1 MKKTSKSP
9 ENVEVTP
16 NKKKLKQA
24 RLPFMLLSDVSP
36 KAEAPPSRKRKLSVP
51 DAVPATKVG
60 KLSKENSL
68 SEELVVISDEESR
81 GLPSPKK
88 QEKVP
93 NPYVKLVDAA
103 RKKKLQKAKGQKKS
117 KKKAKQ
123 TKEIPEN
130 QSQNDESE
138 CDDVEMMDVE
148 AQVHQDGVK
157 DTEKTENNI
166 ANGDIQDQSEDKN
179 SKTKETN
186 NNSKG
191 KKNSPQPKT
200 PEKSNNKSNQSSKN
214 LKQTKDISKIV
225 AETICLDDSNNSSD
239 VKMCKATSEETVA
252 QDKEKKSKD
261 VLKKPDTS
269 DSKKSPMSRKK
280 NTPKKR
286 TQVTPKRSSRG
297 QSKKAESNND
307 NTGDD
312 VQSEPPQGTTY
323 DEHKKIVTEV
333 ENNDEMKQKDN
344 DEDSDIEMI
353 ESKQEKTES
362 TKETPQES
370 PAASDNEESKSK
382 SEGLVTP
389 KRASRSQ
396 TKDTESLDKSVL
408 DESISSTP
416 TTPKQ
421 TDKSLNESMKN
432 LTPKQLAIRLEA
444 GKRRE
449 AREKEKQER
458 EKKRL
463 QEKEERA
470 KQRQEKEDQKK
481 REREEKEEAKRKE
494 REEKEEQKKKEREEK
509 EKQRELEKKVR
520 EEKEEAKKKEK
531 EEKEEQRRKEKEAR
545 EEERRKK
552 QEALELE
559 KQEQEMK
566 LKKTKEAFVSFFV
579 PKQKVDRDSSPSE
592 KAPVSK
598 NSMLSS
604 FTVKADMRL
613 APTVRVELEAE
624 RKDALEKLI
633 QEQDKSAN
641 YLKFLK
647 DGNVKPGSCG
657 KTWPL
662 EDKDDDVMIV
672 EEDLPPIDGAGEVI
686 TCESAPRERLRP
698 KLLAFHENR
707 RPPYWGTWRK
717 PRQRVTP
724 RRPFEQERIL
734 DYEVDSDDDWEDEA
748 DGESLDGGS
757 AAGSDDDAGNDDYE
771 VDHEVFVPHGY
782 LSDEEATMDEE
793 DDDVLSLSPE
803 TQKARLKH
811 LEHEF
816 ESEMKKP
823 TEKLK
828 PRLYG
833 LLWETSEGKKPE
845 KCVDALWNY
854 FEKFAMIMGDVTPL
868 LQPAP
873 EPEKDPE
880 KKKIKKKKAAED
892 GSEQSPK
899 SKKKKEPKSESKDK
913 KPKPEVKKVVPN
925 QPGINTFLK
934 KVQTT

>member
-36 KAEAPPSRKRKLSVP
+36 KAETPPSRKRKLSVP

-88 QEKVP
+88 LEKTP

-117 KKKAKQ
+117 KKKAVAKQ
-123 TKEIPEN
+123 TNETSES
-130 QSQNDESE
+130 QSQNENSE

-148 AQVHQDGVK
+148 AQVHQDGDQ
-157 DTEKTENNI
+157 DTEGPENKSV
-166 ANGDIQDQSEDKN
+166 NGDIQTETEDDN
-179 SKTKETN
+179 TKTKETN

-191 KKNSPQPKT
+191 KKESPQQATKKS
-200 PEKSNNKSNQSSKN
+200 EKSKSKQSKESSNNQKN
-214 LKQTKDISKIV
+214 NNETNNVIT
-225 AETICLDDSNNSSD
+225 ETICLDDSNNSSD
-239 VKMCKATSEETVA
+239 VKMSKATSEDKESDA
-252 QDKEKKSKD
+252 QDKD
-261 VLKKPDTS
+261 VQKKPDTKN
-269 DSKKSPMSRKK
+269 SKESPATRKK

-297 QSKKAESNND
+297 QSKKTESKND
-307 NTGDD
+307 NTEDA
-312 VQSEPPQGTTY
+312 VQSETPKPSTD
-323 DEHKKIVTEV
+323 DEQKVVTEI
-333 ENNDEMKQKDN
+333 ENKHDEEQKEK
-344 DEDSDIEMI
+344 DEDSDVEMI
-353 ESKQEKTES
+353 ESKEDKTES
-362 TKETPQES
+362 TNEKPQES
-370 PAASDNEESKSK
+370 PSKTDNEDSKSK

-396 TKDTESLDKSVL
+396 TKENETNLEKSLL

-416 TTPKQ
+416 STPKQ
-421 TDKSLNESMKN
+421 ADKSLNESMKN
-432 LTPKQLAIRLEA
+432 LTPKQMAIRLEA
-444 GKRRE
+444 AKRRE
-449 AREKEKQER
+449 AREKEKEER
-458 EKKRL
+458 AKQRQ

-509 EKQRELEKKVR
+509 EKQRELEKT
-520 EEKEEAKKKEK
+520 
-531 EEKEEQRRKEKEAR
+531 R

-559 KQEQEMK
+559 KQEQENK

-579 PKQKVDRDSSPSE
+579 PKQKVDKDSSPSE

-604 FTVKADMRL
+604 FTVKGDMRL
-613 APTVRVELEAE
+613 APTVRVELDTE
-624 RKDALEKLI
+624 RKEALEKVI
-633 QEQDKSAN
+633 EEQDKSAN
-641 YLKFLK
+641 YLKYLK
-647 DGNVKPGSCG
+647 DGKVKPGSCG

-662 EDKDDDVMIV
+662 EDKDDDVMII

-717 PRQRVTP
+717 TSKDVTP
-724 RRPFEQERIL
+724 RRPFGQEKIL

-748 DGESLDGGS
+748 DGESLDGS
-757 AAGSDDDAGNDDYE
+757 AGGSDDEAGNDDYE
-771 VDHEVFVPHGY
+771 VDNEVFVPHGY

-811 LEHEF
+811 LENEF

-833 LLWETSEGKKPE
+833 LLWENSDGKKPE

-880 KKKIKKKKAAED
+880 KKKIKKKKPLEE
-892 GSEQSPK
+892 GTEQSPK
-899 SKKKKEPKSESKDK
+899 SKKKKEPKSENKEK
-913 KPKPEVKKVVPN
+913 KTKPEVKKVVPN

-934 KVQTT
+934 KVQT